1 MTYFL
6 SEPRRTELYNA
17 LVESGMEVEAA
28 KVLTEVED
36 DLGEVDLC
44 MDAHAK
50 SIIYFNNQHNPEEAA
65 KGVACLIAF
74 IREAR
79 ERGLAETN
87 FPTMLATVKHDIE
100 NRKPKPSLH

>member
-6 SEPRRTELYNA
+6 SEPRRTELYNT
-17 LVESGMEVEAA
+17 LVESGMEVAAA

-36 DLGEVDLC
+36 DLEEVDLC

-50 SIIYFNNQHNPEEAA
+50 SIIYFNSNHNPTEAA
-65 KGVACLIAF
+65 KGISCLMAF
-74 IREAR
+74 VHEAK

-87 FPTMLATVKHDIE
+87 FPTMLATIKHDIE